1 MRIESDRVQG
11 HLDKRGLYGHTI
23 VLMSDADRDMRKALQ
38 GAVEGNWALKFS
50 WELAQ
55 AVAQL
60 VQVSE
65 LEFAAREQRLK
76 LLAHI
81 QGPLDRIP
89 DRRARRRALKL
100 LKRLERNVG
109 VVAGRAVRAEVV
121 FDRAVRPG
129 S

>member
-89 DRRARRRALKL
+89 DRKGSTSGTEATQAP
-100 LKRLERNVG
+100 
-109 VVAGRAVRAEVV
+109 RAE
-121 FDRAVRPG
+121 RG
-129 S
+129 SGRWAGGEG